1 MQPGNL
7 ELTLFDNQAQ
17 GIKMVEEEKSPQQLR
32 IEDLPIQVV
41 DSQSPIPLYYQISLD
56 LRRMLEEHLIPPGS
70 ILPPEIEICQ
80 AYGVGR
86 QTVRQA
92 IARLVDDNL
101 VDRYAGKGTF
111 VRDHAKRASFHLD
124 RSFSQHVRDLGM
136 TPSSKTICQEENIV
150 MSDVH
155 SQLQASIGQPCLNL
169 ERVRYGDQEPIC
181 YQSTTILTQHCPGL
195 GDHDFNQKSL
205 YEVLAK
211 DYGLIITRIEHLIRA
226 VAADDYR
233 AELLEVDP
241 GAPLLFVTT
250 TAYLENGEIIEVNA
264 SHYRADRYEYRT
276 AEERCS

>member
-1 MQPGNL
+1 MP
-7 ELTLFDNQAQ
+7 
-17 GIKMVEEEKSPQQLR
+17 KEETNPQQLE
-32 IEDLPIQVV
+32 IDDLPIQRV
-41 DSQSPIPLYYQISLD
+41 DPQSPIPLYHQINRE
-56 LRRMLEEHLIPPGS
+56 LRRMIEEHIIPPGS

-101 VDRYAGKGTF
+101 VDRYAGRGTF
-111 VRDHAKRASFHLD
+111 VRDTAERASFHLD

-136 TPSSKTICQEENIV
+136 QPNSKTLCQEESVINE
-150 MSDVH
+150 DAPH
-155 SQLQASIGQPCLNL
+155 QLQKYLGNSCLIL

-181 YQSTTILTQHCPGL
+181 YQLTTVLTNHCPGL
-195 GDHDFNQKSL
+195 IEHNFSKESL

-211 DYGLIITRIEHLIRA
+211 DFAMIITRIEHLIRA
-226 VAADDYR
+226 VGADDFR
-233 AELLEVDP
+233 AELLEVDA
-241 GAPLLFVTT
+241 GAPLLFVYTV
-250 TAYLENGEIIEVNA
+250 AYLENGEIIEMTL

>member
-1 MQPGNL
+1 MPTEGTN
-7 ELTLFDNQAQ
+7 A
-17 GIKMVEEEKSPQQLR
+17 QQLK
-32 IEDLPIQVV
+32 IEDLPIRPV
-41 DSQSPIPLYYQISLD
+41 DAESPIPLYHQINLD
-56 LRRMLEEHLIPPGS
+56 LRRLIEEQIIPPGS

-101 VDRYAGKGTF
+101 VARYAGRGTF
-111 VRDHAKRASFHLD
+111 VRDQAELASFHLD

-136 TPSSKTICQEENIV
+136 SPSSETLCQESSVIEK
-150 MSDVH
+150 DAPPG
-155 SQLQASIGQPCLNL
+155 LQKYIGSSCLYL

-181 YQSTTILTQHCPGL
+181 YQSTTIITNRCPGL
-195 GDHDFNQKSL
+195 IEHDFSQESL
-205 YEVLAK
+205 YEVLANN
-211 DYGLIITRIEHLIRA
+211 YGMIITRIEHLIRA

-233 AELLEVDP
+233 ADYLDVDP

-250 TAYLENGEIIEVNA
+250 VAYLENGEVIEMTL

-276 AEERCS
+276 AEER

>member
-1 MQPGNL
+1 MAQEVDSPMQLNI
-7 ELTLFDNQAQ
+7 A
-17 GIKMVEEEKSPQQLR
+17 
-32 IEDLPIQVV
+32 DLPFQAV
-41 DSQSPIPLYYQISLD
+41 DQQSPVPLYYQISLD
-56 LRRMLEEHLIPPGS
+56 LCRMIEEQIIPPGS

-86 QTVRQA
+86 QTIRRA

-111 VRDHAKRASFHLD
+111 VRDHAERASFHLD

-136 TPSSKTICQEENIV
+136 TPSSKILCQEENIIAT
-150 MSDVH
+150 DAPH
-155 SQLQASIGQPCLNL
+155 QLQTQIGKACLKL
-169 ERVRYGDQEPIC
+169 ERVRFGDQDPIC
-181 YQSTTILTQHCPGL
+181 YQSATILTNRCPKL
-195 GDHDFNQKSL
+195 IDHNFDQESL
-205 YEVLAK
+205 YEILAK

-233 AELLEVDP
+233 ADLLKVDP
-241 GAPLLFVTT
+241 GTPLLFVTT
-250 TAYLENGEIIEVNA
+250 TAYLENGEIIELNA

>member
-1 MQPGNL
+1 MTTDEMP
-7 ELTLFDNQAQ
+7 
-17 GIKMVEEEKSPQQLR
+17 PHQLQ

-41 DSQSPIPLYYQISLD
+41 DAQSPVPLYYQISLD
-56 LRRMLEEHLIPPGS
+56 LRRIIEEHLIPPGS
-70 ILPPEIEICQ
+70 ILPPEVEICQ

-111 VRDHAKRASFHLD
+111 VRDHATRASFHLD

-136 TPSSKTICQEENIV
+136 IPSSKTICQEENIV
-150 MSDVH
+150 TSDVH
-155 SQLQASIGQPCLNL
+155 PQLQAAIGQPCLNL

-181 YQSTTILTQHCPGL
+181 YQSATVLTNRCAGL
-195 GDHDFNQKSL
+195 GEHDFNQKSL

-211 DYGLIITRIEHLIRA
+211 DYGLIISRIEHLIRA
-226 VAADDYR
+226 VGADNYR
-233 AELLEVDP
+233 AELLEVDS
-241 GAPLLFVTT
+241 GAPLLSVTT
-250 TAYLENGEIIEVNA
+250 TAYLENGEVIEVNV

-276 AEERCS
+276 SEERRS